1 MAYKYDALVYIGRFQ
16 PLHFGHTAV
25 IDEALKIAEEVI
37 VIVGSSFAARSTRN
51 PFSFEE
57 RKRMLRSVY
66 PLRMASTS
74 GLRQDSLS
82 QVDPY
87 GSRVKIVPVPD
98 YPYDENKWVASIQ
111 TAVMGAIKFHPGPL
125 NIGLIGHQKDD
136 TSYYLKLFPMWGGEG
151 VANYL
156 GLNATD
162 IRYEIFDNNVLGPL
176 LKINRETMPD
186 SVYDIV
192 SELVKEPWFRTL
204 RHEWNMVESYK
215 KSWANAPF
223 PPTFVTTDTVVIQSG
238 HILLVKRGDMPGK
251 GLWALPG
258 GFLNQNETLL
268 DGALRELKEETKIKV
283 PLPVLRGSIKG
294 QHTFDYPRRSARGRT
309 ITTAFYIDLGFDTK
323 LPKVT
328 GADDAEKA
336 FWVSF
341 RELDRAKFF
350 EDHFHIIN
358 HFLNIG

>member
-1 MAYKYDALVYIGRFQ
+1 MAYKYDALVFIGRFQ

-25 IDEALKIAEEVI
+25 INEALKIAEEVI
-37 VIVGSSFAARSTRN
+37 MIVGSSFAARSTRN

-57 RKRMLRSVY
+57 RKRMIRSVY
-66 PLRMASTS
+66 PGFEA
-74 GLRQDSLS
+74 DHSL
-82 QVDPY
+82 
-87 GSRVKIVPVPD
+87 SRVKIVPVPD

-125 NIGLIGHQKDD
+125 NIGLIGHQKDH
-136 TSYYLKLFPMWGGEG
+136 TSYYLKLFPMWGNEG

-162 IRYEIFDNNVLGPL
+162 VRDEL
-176 LKINRETMPD
+176 LAEFGYRENFAALPGT
-186 SVYDIV
+186 VNDIV
-192 SELVKEPWFRTL
+192 RDITERTNAAEFAVL
-204 RHEWNMVESYK
+204 RQEQAMVNAYK
-215 KSWANAPF
+215 KSWEAAPF

-238 HILLVKRGDMPGK
+238 HILLVKRGAAPGK